1 MKFRSSTKRSST
13 LALAFALAAG
23 TVFTGTVLEAP
34 VHAQK
39 KEKEKPAKADY
50 SKGFIAAYTPVNE
63 NITSE
68 APDYAAAAAAA
79 PTIVAAVE
87 TADDRHAAGSIVYS
101 IGAKSQNDQLTVQG
115 LELMLASGKVAP
127 DQVGQFHWLS
137 YQLNNR
143 LGNIAGARKGLEG
156 AIAANYTLDAQLTDG
171 STRTLGA
178 DDMHRMIAD
187 LYFAAEDYPT
197 GLAYLN
203 EQMAAR
209 QAAGKPVPEGLVKHA
224 FVTAYNNN
232 MLEQARDFSLLYVKE
247 HPSTTTWGDAIAV
260 ALNGSTYEYPE
271 ILDILRLSRRTETF
285 RDGNMYT
292 EYIEA
297 ADPRKFPGEV
307 LAVIDE
313 GYASGMLDR
322 SDPYVTE
329 SRAEAERR
337 VQTDKSDLP
346 ELLAD
351 ARAGNANLVTVM
363 AAGDTFLSYGRA
375 AEAEEF
381 YSKALTMP
389 GVNTQLVLTRMGIA
403 QLDQGKHAAAE
414 ATFGKVQGPRKPI
427 ANLWALYATQQNA
440 GG

>member
-1 MKFRSSTKRSST
+1 MKFRPSTKRSST

-23 TVFTGTVLEAP
+23 TVFTGAVFETPAQ
-34 VHAQK
+34 AQK
-39 KEKEKPAKADY
+39 QEKAAKADY

-63 NITSE
+63 NVSGE

-79 PTIVAAVE
+79 PGLVAAAE
-87 TADDRHAAGSIVYS
+87 TADDRHAAGSIIYS
-101 IGAKSQNDQLTVQG
+101 VGAKSSNDQLMVQG

-127 DQVGQFHWLS
+127 EQVGQFHWS
-137 YQLNNR
+137 AYQLNQR
-143 LGNIAGARKGLEG
+143 LGNTAAARAGLEG

-171 STRTLGA
+171 STRQLGA
-178 DDMHRMIAD
+178 DDMHRMVSD
-187 LYFAAEDYPT
+187 LYFDAEDYPA
-197 GLAYLN
+197 GFAYLD
-203 EQMAAR
+203 EQIAAR
-209 QAAGKPVPEGLVKHA
+209 QAAGQTVPEAWVKHG
-224 FVTAYNNN
+224 FVTAYNND
-232 MLEQARDFSLLYVKE
+232 MAEQARKYSLLYVQE
-247 HPSTTTWGDAIAV
+247 HPTKTSWGDAIAV
-260 ALNGSTYEYPE
+260 ALNGSRFEYPE
-271 ILDILRLSRRTETF
+271 ILDILRLSRRTDTF
-285 RDGNMYT
+285 RDGSMYT

-337 VQTDKSDLP
+337 VEADKNDLP

-381 YSKALTMP
+381 YTRALDMP
-389 GVNTQLVLTRMGIA
+389 GVNTPMVLTRLGIA
-403 QLDQGKHAAAE
+403 QLDQGKHAQAE
-414 ATFGKVQGPRKPI
+414 ATFNRVDGPREPI
-427 ANLWALYATQQNA
+427 ANLWAIYTTQQNA

>member
-1 MKFRSSTKRSST
+1 MKFRSATKRSST

-23 TVFTGTVLEAP
+23 TVFTGTVLETPA
-34 VHAQK
+34 HAQK
-39 KEKEKPAKADY
+39 KEKPAKADY
-50 SKGFIAAYTPVNE
+50 SKGFIAAYTPVND
-63 NITSE
+63 NVSGE

-79 PTIVAAVE
+79 PAIVAAIE
-87 TADDRHAAGSIVYS
+87 TADDRHAAGSIIYS
-101 IGAKSQNDQLTVQG
+101 IGAKSSSDQLMVQG

-127 DQVGQFHWLS
+127 EQVGQFHWTN
-137 YQLNNR
+137 YQLNQR
-143 LGNIAGARKGLEG
+143 LGNTVAAREGLEG
-156 AIAANYTLDAQLTDG
+156 AIAANHTVDAQLADG
-171 STRTLGA
+171 SPRTLGA

-187 LYFAAEDYPT
+187 LYFDANDYPA
-197 GLAYLN
+197 GFAYLD
-203 EQMAAR
+203 EQIAAR
-209 QAAGKPVPEGLVKHA
+209 KAAGQSIPEVWIKHA
-224 FVTAYNNN
+224 FVTAYNNE
-232 MLEQARDFSLLYVKE
+232 MTQQARDYSLLHVEEYPTKT
-247 HPSTTTWGDAIAV
+247 SWGDAIAV
-260 ALNGSTYEYPE
+260 TLNSTTYEYPE

-337 VQTDKSDLP
+337 IQTDRSDLP

-363 AAGDTFLSYGRA
+363 AAGDTFLSYNRG

-381 YSKALTMP
+381 FTKALTMP
-389 GVNTQLVLTRMGIA
+389 GVNTQLVLTRLGIA
-403 QLDQGKHAAAE
+403 QLDQGKHAEAE
-414 ATFGKVQGPRKPI
+414 ATFKKVQGARQPI
-427 ANLWALYATQQNA
+427 ANLWALYTNQQNA

>member
-1 MKFRSSTKRSST
+1 MKFRSSTKRSSS
-13 LALAFALAAG
+13 LALAFALASGA
-23 TVFTGTVLEAP
+23 VFTGVPLESPAQ
-34 VHAQK
+34 AQK
-39 KEKEKPAKADY
+39 QEKAAKADY

-63 NITSE
+63 NVSGE

-79 PTIVAAVE
+79 PGLVAAVE
-87 TADDRHAAGSIVYS
+87 TADDRHAAGSILYS
-101 IGAKSQNDQLTVQG
+101 IGAKSENDQLMVQG
-115 LELMLASGKVAP
+115 LDLMLASGKVAP
-127 DQVGQFHWLS
+127 EQVGQFHWSS

-143 LGNIAGARKGLEG
+143 LGNTAAARAGLEG

-171 STRTLGA
+171 STRRLGA

-187 LYFAAEDYPT
+187 LYFEAGDYPA
-197 GLAYLN
+197 GFAYLD

-209 QAAGKPVPEGLVKHA
+209 EAAGQPIPEAWVKHA
-224 FVTAYNNN
+224 FVTAYNND
-232 MLEQARDFSLLYVKE
+232 LTEQVRDYSLRYVEAYPNK
-247 HPSTTTWGDAIAV
+247 TTWGDAIAV
-260 ALNGSTYEYPE
+260 ALNGTRYEYPE
-271 ILDILRLSRRTETF
+271 ILDILRLSRRTDTF
-285 RDGNMYT
+285 RDGSMYT

-337 VQTDKSDLP
+337 IQADKNDLP
-346 ELLAD
+346 ALLAD
-351 ARAGNANLVTVM
+351 ARAANANLVTVM
-363 AAGDTFLSYGRA
+363 AAGDTFLSYDRA

-381 YSKALTMP
+381 YTKALAMP
-389 GVNTQLVLTRMGIA
+389 GVNTPLVLTRLGIA
-403 QLDQGKHAAAE
+403 QLDQGKRAEAE
-414 ATFGKVQGPRKPI
+414 ATFEKVQGVREPI
-427 ANLWALYATQQNA
+427 ADLWAVYSTQQNA